1 MDFQLHGVNLDKLF
15 VFLNRPHPSP
25 ALGHLERFQW
35 ERFFKNENRL
45 KLLAIIRV
53 GICFSNRGK
62 REMQTMSLISGN
74 AVKG

>member
-15 VFLNRPHPSP
+15 VFLIGPTFPSP
-25 ALGHLERFQW
+25 GASGAFSMGAL
-35 ERFFKNENRL
+35 FKNENRL